1 MRKRTVKGRTS
12 GIRTESVL
20 VHPRTGEE
28 IILKRSGRK
37 TLSVE
42 LKPDASLIVRAP
54 LGVPEE
60 RIFSF
65 LEEHRTWIESRRGK
79 LLERIEAMPSDA
91 LSDEAIRKLANEAV
105 RDIPIRVRHFA
116 PLVGV
121 TYGRITIRNQ
131 KTRWGSCSA
140 KKNLNFNCLLMLTPP
155 EVRDYVVVHELCHI
169 REMNHSARFWAQ
181 VERVLPD
188 YRVQVRWL
196 RENGAAIMRRMLIG

>member
-1 MRKRTVKGRTS
+1 MSRGRTS

-28 IILKRSGRK
+28 ILLKRSSRR

-42 LKPDASLIVRAP
+42 LRPDASLLVRAP
-54 LGVPEE
+54 LGVSEAG
-60 RIFSF
+60 IISF
-65 LEEHRTWIESRRGK
+65 LEGQSAWIESRRKK
-79 LLERIEAMPSDA
+79 LLERIESMPSDS
-91 LSDEAIRKLANEAV
+91 LSDEEIKTLADEAML
-105 RDIPIRVRHFA
+105 DIPKRVRHFA

-140 KKNLNFNCLLMLTPP
+140 MLTPP

-181 VERVLPD
+181 VGRVLPD

-196 RENGAAIMRRMLIG
+196 RENGAAIMRRMLNT

>member
-1 MRKRTVKGRTS
+1 MSRGRTS

-28 IILKRSGRK
+28 ILLKRSSRR

-42 LKPDASLIVRAP
+42 LRPDASLLVRAP
-54 LGVPEE
+54 LGVSEAG
-60 RIFSF
+60 IISF
-65 LEEHRTWIESRRGK
+65 LEGQSAWIESRRKK
-79 LLERIEAMPSDA
+79 LLERIESMPSDS
-91 LSDEAIRKLANEAV
+91 LSDEEIKKLADEAML
-105 RDIPIRVRHFA
+105 DIPKRVRHFA

-140 KKNLNFNCLLMLTPP
+140 KRNLNFNCLLMLTPP

-181 VERVLPD
+181 VGRVLPD

-196 RENGAAIMRRMLIG
+196 RENGAAIMRRMLNI